1 MLSENLL
8 AALNRQITA
17 ELQASHL
24 YLAMAAHFEHID
36 LPGFESWMRGQSD
49 EERGH
54 AHRIF
59 DFVLD
64 RDGRVE
70 LGDIDAP
77 PAGYGTALETMQTT
91 LEHERGISVQI
102 NELYELALAE
112 NDYPPRSCSIGSSP
126 SRSKKRKSP
135 TTSSSA
141 YSSPATTAPG
151 CYSSIRRWLPAESP
165 LPNRSAVDPV

>member
-1 MLSENLL
+1 MLSKNLL

-24 YLAMAAHFEHID
+24 YLAMAAYFEHID

-70 LGDIDAP
+70 LGNIDAP

-112 NDYPPRSCSIGSSP
+112 YDYPAQVMLHWFVTEQVEEEKIANDIIERLQLAGNDGAGLLLIDQEMAARGVTP
-126 SRSKKRKSP
+126 S
-135 TTSSSA
+135 
-141 YSSPATTAPG
+141 
-151 CYSSIRRWLPAESP
+151 E
-165 LPNRSAVDPV
+165 